1 MRFAR
6 LFAVFVLTVV
16 LPCAAG
22 AQAWVPPKGEGAV
35 SFTLQDLYV
44 KDHIAT
50 TTHVD
55 AGHVNTIV
63 ALADVSYGLTEKVAV
78 DLAVPFV
85 AARYHGNFAHPGT
98 DIDDGTYH
106 HSFTDMRVS
115 VRYNLWRGGAVI
127 TPYVGTIVPT
137 HDYAFY
143 GHAAFGEGLR
153 EVQVGTYIAKT
164 FTAGVPGLFLSGRVG
179 YGFVEKVLDISHNRS
194 QADLEAGYFITPR
207 LNTFFTLGGQI
218 THGGIDFPL
227 GGLPALPAEFKLV
240 HDIIQRVNYLHAGG
254 GLAYSLS
261 DSIDLFGSFTRLVA
275 GRNGH
280 ALNRGISVG
289 VSMGFSRN

>member
-1 MRFAR
+1 M
-6 LFAVFVLTVV
+6 
-16 LPCAAG
+16 
-22 AQAWVPPKGEGAV
+22 
-35 SFTLQDLYV
+35 
-44 KDHIAT
+44 
-50 TTHVD
+50 
-55 AGHVNTIV
+55 
-63 ALADVSYGLTEKVAV
+63 GLSDKVAV

-85 AARYHGNFAHPGT
+85 AARYHGNRPHPDT

-115 VRYNLWRGGAVI
+115 LRYNLWRGSAVI

-153 EVQVGTYIAKT
+153 ELQVGTYIAKT

-194 QADLEAGYFITPR
+194 QADSRSRVLHHA
-207 LNTFFTLGGQI
+207 Q
-218 THGGIDFPL
+218 
-227 GGLPALPAEFKLV
+227 AEHV
-240 HDIIQRVNYLHAGG
+240 LHAWRPDHSRWDRFSVGRPARAPSG
-254 GLAYSLS
+254 IQTRPRHHPAGELSACRRGSRLFLS
-261 DSIDLFGSFTRLVA
+261 DSVDLFGSFTRLVA

-289 VSMGFSRN
+289 VSVGFSRN